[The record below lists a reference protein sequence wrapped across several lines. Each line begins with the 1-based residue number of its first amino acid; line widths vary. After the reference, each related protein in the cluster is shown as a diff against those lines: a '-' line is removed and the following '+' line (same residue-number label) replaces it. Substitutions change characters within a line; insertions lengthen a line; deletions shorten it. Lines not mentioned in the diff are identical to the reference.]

1 MKKYIRWLDKWGEEA
16 FVSAMLT
23 FLIGILAIGVFSR
36 FLMNKSFPWVEEVCS
51 YLFIWSSYIGIAI
64 AVKHKEQLRV
74 LILMDLIAKKYP
86 AVVRACYIVSE
97 IIFSVF
103 CVIVFYYS
111 LRMLENMTTFP
122 QVSAALEIDVFYPYL
137 IIPVSMALTAFRT
150 LQTVYRDIKAG
161 TLQYVSKEE

>member
-16 FVSAMLT
+16 FVSTMLA

-51 YLFIWSSYIGIAI
+51 YLFIWSSYI
-64 AVKHKEQLRV
+64 
-74 LILMDLIAKKYP
+74 
-86 AVVRACYIVSE
+86 S
-97 IIFSVF
+97 
-103 CVIVFYYS
+103 
-111 LRMLENMTTFP
+111 MTKFP

>member
-1 MKKYIRWLDKWGEEA
+1 
-16 FVSAMLT
+16 
-23 FLIGILAIGVFSR
+23 
-36 FLMNKSFPWVEEVCS
+36 
-51 YLFIWSSYIGIAI
+51 
-64 AVKHKEQLRV
+64 
-74 LILMDLIAKKYP
+74 MDLIAKKYP

-111 LRMLENMTTFP
+111 LRMLGNMTKFP